1 MTKKV
6 LIVTYFF
13 NQKELIGSLRL
24 RGLAKYLPEFGWEP
38 TILTIKSD
46 NTELSN
52 ENSDLRVIE
61 TDYIDLS
68 TVWKSRL
75 GFNSKVEVHNQ
86 LNVSSKKNQ
95 KGALNFLINMWM
107 EIFAYPDPEKNWY
120 NTAVKDGNEL
130 LENEKFDLILSSS
143 YPYTSHLIG
152 YELKGKHNLPWVV
165 DLRDLWTQNHNYKF
179 TNIRKFRESHLE
191 KKVLSGADALTTVSE
206 PWSSKLKLRHKNKK
220 IYTIFN
226 GFDPDL
232 MSNETEL
239 DNKFTII
246 YTGMIYEGKMDPE
259 PLFMALKELIND
271 REIDEKDISVDFYG
285 FNVDILRNC
294 VEKHKLTQII
304 NIHNLIPHDKVIEK
318 QRKAQLLLLL
328 NWNDPNENGVYTGKI
343 FEYLSAKRPIIAIG
357 GYGGVID
364 ELFDQT
370 NAGVSLT
377 DLNKIKNVIK
387 GYYSEFKSNGEVKYQ
402 GIQDEID
409 MYSYYEMTKKF
420 SKVFDEITK

>member
-46 NTELSN
+46 NTKQSN

-61 TDYIDLS
+61 TDYTDLS

-75 GFNSKVEVHNQ
+75 GFNSTEGVQNQ
-86 LNVSSKKNQ
+86 LNVSTKKSQ
-95 KGALNFLINMWM
+95 KGILNFLINMWM
-107 EIFAYPDPEKNWY
+107 EVFAYPDPEKNWY
-120 NTAVKDGNEL
+120 NNAVTAGNEL
-130 LENEKFDLILSSS
+130 LENEEFDLILSSS

-152 YELKGKHNLPWVV
+152 YELKDKHNLPWVV

-179 TNIRKFRESHLE
+179 SNIRKFRESYLE
-191 KKVLSGADALTTVSE
+191 KKILSSADAMTTVSE
-206 PWSSKLKLRHKNKK
+206 PWSYKLKLRHKNKK

-232 MSNETEL
+232 TSMENEL
-239 DNKFTII
+239 DKKFSII

-259 PLFMALKELIND
+259 PLFTALEELINEGEVD
-271 REIDEKDISVDFYG
+271 KNDISMDFYG
-285 FNVDILRNC
+285 FNVEIIRDC
-294 VEKHKLTQII
+294 VEKHNLQKVI
-304 NIHNLIPHDKVIEK
+304 NIHNLIPHNEVIEK

-364 ELFDQT
+364 ELFDHT

-377 DLNKIKNVIK
+377 DLPKIKNVIK
-387 GYYSEFKSNGEVKYQ
+387 DYYSEYKLSGEVKYQ

-420 SKVFDEITK
+420 SKVFDDLTK